1 MKPHRPLSSI
11 KLLCAAALALA
22 PFAASAEATKVLVLP
37 YAPLYD
43 SIPRATGEQIAKT
56 FEDGL
61 KGKSSI
67 ALRTLPSE
75 AANGSAKAATDQQ
88 KAAVLE
94 AKAELDRAKNLL
106 ARRRVKPALDSF
118 EAVIQK
124 LRENAIA
131 MEDTN
136 ALVEAYLRK
145 AAALFLM
152 GREAEAEKGPIP
164 EALVL
169 APGIRLDESDGYGRP
184 FIELVEKVRQEDIAQ
199 RGFGELRVDTTPPGA
214 LVWVDGREALTS
226 PVRVIGLVPGTHY
239 VTIKL
244 PSQDAYTEVVRIEK
258 DALFRISPD
267 EGAEAEGPVSTLVT
281 HLSKNRLDDDAKAQL
296 SQLAQTAQADVV
308 VFGAA
313 FADGAEMGIVS
324 FLYSPSENAISSLQ
338 RITLNREM
346 LGATIEIN
354 KVSTEFLERLPS
366 IGQPLSLPTAL
377 ASEARPGAEKINEV
391 DMTVDYA
398 AFKESGRGGA
408 VDPVRTQHR
417 AGPRRPIGGPRTPI
431 GGPVAPPPS
440 GGGVRPELAEA
451 TPSLESEDF
460 ADAPATEPAEDFLDF
475 RVEPTEPQPTVVETP
490 TYTFSGGVSIDDEV
504 PLSEEPEIRKGGG
517 LLSRWWFWTG
527 VALVVG
533 GAVGAGMALSGGGD
547 GVTGE
552 ATW

>member
-1 MKPHRPLSSI
+1 
-11 KLLCAAALALA
+11 
-22 PFAASAEATKVLVLP
+22 
-37 YAPLYD
+37 
-43 SIPRATGEQIAKT
+43 
-56 FEDGL
+56 
-61 KGKSSI
+61 
-67 ALRTLPSE
+67 
-75 AANGSAKAATDQQ
+75 
-88 KAAVLE
+88 
-94 AKAELDRAKNLL
+94 
-106 ARRRVKPALDSF
+106 
-118 EAVIQK
+118 
-124 LRENAIA
+124 
-131 MEDTN
+131 
-136 ALVEAYLRK
+136 
-145 AAALFLM
+145 
-152 GREAEAEKGPIP
+152 
-164 EALVL
+164 
-169 APGIRLDESDGYGRP
+169 GIRLDESDGYGRP

-417 AGPRRPIGGPRTPI
+417 AGPRRPIGGPRAPI

-451 TPSLESEDF
+451 TPSL
-460 ADAPATEPAEDFLDF
+460 
-475 RVEPTEPQPTVVETP
+475 
-490 TYTFSGGVSIDDEV
+490 
-504 PLSEEPEIRKGGG
+504 
-517 LLSRWWFWTG
+517 
-527 VALVVG
+527 
-533 GAVGAGMALSGGGD
+533 
-547 GVTGE
+547 
-552 ATW
+552 